1 MKITKQRLQRIIQ
14 EELQGI
20 LLEQDAAFNA
30 LPALQQAFEASRF
43 GTGAGGM
50 DAFDDAGKPKGTAS
64 NAQLAELAPRVTDQE
79 QLNKM
84 IGFIKKF
91 GGDKVVAHFK
101 NKAKPAASPAGDAP
115 GGTVD
120 PKVAALQKK
129 AAAGDITSKQILR
142 QYKKQ
147 QARKAGGV

>member
-1 MKITKQRLQRIIQ
+1 MKITKQRLQKIIQ

-20 LLEQDAAFNA
+20 LLEQRDTPPEQLEFDVLDYLPSSKLPEKAKAKLKAGERDDVTDAWRQATLAALKAGDMAPAAKGDAAA
-30 LPALQQAFEASRF
+30 LAAF
-43 GTGAGGM
+43 
-50 DAFDDAGKPKGTAS
+50 
-64 NAQLAELAPRVTDQE
+64 
-79 QLNKM
+79 
-84 IGFIKKF
+84 
-91 GGDKVVAHFK
+91 
-101 NKAKPAASPAGDAP
+101 KARKEKPAAPAGAAP
-115 GGTVD
+115 GGAVD